1 MKIIKVH
8 PESLGTQIGLKPGDK
23 LIKINNQ
30 RVKDEID
37 YQYKISEQL
46 VKLQFEID
54 GSTIEYEIEKDYDDT
69 LGVEFEEF
77 KIRACANDC
86 VFCFVDQN
94 PEGMRSELY
103 FRDGDFRL
111 SYLHGHYITMTNMG
125 QKQLDRIVEQKLS
138 PLYLSV
144 HITDVELRKKLLLY
158 KQDDKLL
165 DKIKFLTDNNIELHT
180 QIVLMPTLNDGKYL
194 LKTIDDLYQFYP
206 KLKSLSIVPV
216 GLTKHRKGL
225 IELQSVDKKYAER
238 FIQEMDSISLNYK
251 TGKIPFILLSDEW
264 YLICKKELPPTYDY
278 DDLDLVE
285 NGVGQVRSFM
295 DNFEKEKIIF
305 PKKFNKPTKLTIVT
319 GILIYEYFKKN
330 VVDYLNQNIQNLEV
344 QIIGIT
350 NNFYGDVV
358 NVAGL
363 LTGRDIINQLIG
375 KDLGSSVW
383 LSHRVLNDDR
393 TMTLDNMTLDDIS
406 NRLNVSV
413 NISDDSILHILE
425 SVVNV

>member
-37 YQYKISEQL
+37 YQFKISEQL

-165 DKIKFLTDNNIELHT
+165 DKIKFLTDNDIELHT
-180 QIVLMPTLNDGKYL
+180 QIVLMPSLNDGKYL
-194 LKTIDDLYQFYP
+194 LKTIDDLYKFYP

-225 IELQSVDKKYAER
+225 IELQSVDKKYAEE
-238 FIQEMDSISLNYK
+238 FIQEIDSISQNYK
-251 TGKIPFILLSDEW
+251 TNKNPFILLSDEW

-305 PKKFNKPTKLTIVT
+305 PKKIIKPTKLTIVT
-319 GILIYEYFKKN
+319 GMLIYEYFRKN
-330 VVDYLNQNIQNLEV
+330 VVDYLNQNIDNLEV

-406 NRLNVSV
+406 KRLNVTV
-413 NISDDSILHILE
+413 NISDDSILQILE

>member
-37 YQYKISEQL
+37 YQFKISEQL

-165 DKIKFLTDNNIELHT
+165 DKIKFLTDNDIELHT
-180 QIVLMPTLNDGKYL
+180 QIVLMPSLNDGKYL
-194 LKTIDDLYQFYP
+194 LKTIDDLYKFYP

-225 IELQSVDKKYAER
+225 IELQSVDKKYAEE
-238 FIQEMDSISLNYK
+238 FIQQIDSISQNYK
-251 TGKIPFILLSDEW
+251 TNKNPFILLSDEW

-305 PKKFNKPTKLTIVT
+305 PKKIIKPTKLTIVT
-319 GILIYEYFKKN
+319 GMLIYEYFRKN
-330 VVDYLNQNIQNLEV
+330 VVDYLNQNIDNLEV

-406 NRLNVSV
+406 NRLNVTV
-413 NISDDSILHILE
+413 NISDDSILQILE

>member
-344 QIIGIT
+344 QIIGI
-350 NNFYGDVV
+350 
-358 NVAGL
+358 
-363 LTGRDIINQLIG
+363 
-375 KDLGSSVW
+375 
-383 LSHRVLNDDR
+383 
-393 TMTLDNMTLDDIS
+393 
-406 NRLNVSV
+406 
-413 NISDDSILHILE
+413 
-425 SVVNV
+425 

>member
-37 YQYKISEQL
+37 YQFKISEQL

-165 DKIKFLTDNNIELHT
+165 DKIKFLTDNDIELHT
-180 QIVLMPTLNDGKYL
+180 QIVLMPSLNDGKYL
-194 LKTIDDLYQFYP
+194 LKTIDDLYKFYP

-225 IELQSVDKKYAER
+225 IELQSVDKKYAEK
-238 FIQEMDSISLNYK
+238 FIQEIDSVSQNYK
-251 TGKIPFILLSDEW
+251 TNKNPFILLSDEW

-305 PKKFNKPTKLTIVT
+305 PKKIFKPTKLTIVT
-319 GILIYEYFKKN
+319 GMLIYEYFKKN
-330 VVDYLNQNIQNLEV
+330 VVDYLNQNIDNLEV

-406 NRLNVSV
+406 NRLNVTV
-413 NISDDSILHILE
+413 NISDDSILEILE

>member
-37 YQYKISEQL
+37 YQFKISEQL

-165 DKIKFLTDNNIELHT
+165 DKIKFLTDNDIELHT

-194 LKTIDDLYQFYP
+194 LKTIDDLYKFYP

-238 FIQEMDSISLNYK
+238 FIQEIDSISLNYK
-251 TGKIPFILLSDEW
+251 TDNNPFIMLSDEW

-305 PKKFNKPTKLTIVT
+305 PKKFSTPTKLTIVT
-319 GILIYEYFKKN
+319 GMLIYEYFKKN
-330 VVDYLNQNIQNLEV
+330 VVDYLNQNIDNLEV

-406 NRLNVSV
+406 NRLNVTV
-413 NISDDSILHILE
+413 NISDDSILDILE

>member
-37 YQYKISEQL
+37 YQFKISEQL

-165 DKIKFLTDNNIELHT
+165 DKIKFLTDNDIELHT
-180 QIVLMPTLNDGKYL
+180 QIVLMPSLNDGKYL
-194 LKTIDDLYQFYP
+194 LKTIDDLYKFYP

-225 IELQSVDKKYAER
+225 IELQSVDKKYAEE
-238 FIQEMDSISLNYK
+238 FIQEIDSISQNYK
-251 TGKIPFILLSDEW
+251 TNKNPFILLSDEW

-305 PKKFNKPTKLTIVT
+305 PKKIIKPTKLTIVT
-319 GILIYEYFKKN
+319 GMLIYEYFRKN
-330 VVDYLNQNIQNLEV
+330 VVDYLNQNIDNLEV

-406 NRLNVSV
+406 NRLNVTV
-413 NISDDSILHILE
+413 NISDDSILEILE

>member
-8 PESLGTQIGLKPGDK
+8 PKSLGTQIGLKPGDK

-225 IELQSVDKKYAER
+225 IELQSVNKKYAER
-238 FIQEMDSISLNYK
+238 FIQEMDSITLNYK

-319 GILIYEYFKKN
+319 GILIYEYFKEN
-330 VVDYLNQNIQNLEV
+330 IVDYLNKNIQNLEV

>member
-225 IELQSVDKKYAER
+225 IELQSVNKKYAER
-238 FIQEMDSISLNYK
+238 FIQEMDSITLNYK

>member
-8 PESLGTQIGLKPGDK
+8 PESLGTQIGLTPGDK

-37 YQYKISEQL
+37 YQFKISEQL

-165 DKIKFLTDNNIELHT
+165 DKIKFLTDNDIELHT
-180 QIVLMPTLNDGKYL
+180 QIVLMPSLNDGKYL
-194 LKTIDDLYQFYP
+194 LKTIDDLYKFYP

-225 IELQSVDKKYAER
+225 IELQSVDKKYAEK
-238 FIQEMDSISLNYK
+238 FIQEIDSISQNYK
-251 TGKIPFILLSDEW
+251 TNKNPFILLSDEW

-305 PKKFNKPTKLTIVT
+305 PKKIIKPTKLTIVT
-319 GILIYEYFKKN
+319 GMLIYEYFRKN
-330 VVDYLNQNIQNLEV
+330 VVDYLNQNIDNLEV

-406 NRLNVSV
+406 NRLNVTV
-413 NISDDSILHILE
+413 NISDDSILEILE

>member
-37 YQYKISEQL
+37 YQFKISEQL

-165 DKIKFLTDNNIELHT
+165 DKIKFLTDNDIELHT
-180 QIVLMPTLNDGKYL
+180 QIVLMPSLNDGKYL
-194 LKTIDDLYQFYP
+194 LKTIDDLYKFYP

-225 IELQSVDKKYAER
+225 IQLQSVDKKYAER
-238 FIQEMDSISLNYK
+238 FIHEIDYISQNYK
-251 TGKIPFILLSDEW
+251 TNKNPFILLSDEW

-295 DNFEKEKIIF
+295 DNFEKEKVIF
-305 PKKFNKPTKLTIVT
+305 PKKFIKPTKLTIVT
-319 GILIYEYFKKN
+319 GMLIYEYFKKN
-330 VVDYLNQNIQNLEV
+330 VVDYLNQNIENLEV

-350 NNFYGDVV
+350 NNFYGDIV

-406 NRLNVSV
+406 NRLNVTV
-413 NISDDSILHILE
+413 NISDDSILKILE

>member
-37 YQYKISEQL
+37 YQFKISEQL

-165 DKIKFLTDNNIELHT
+165 DKIKFLTDNDIELHT
-180 QIVLMPTLNDGKYL
+180 QIVLMPSLNDGKYL
-194 LKTIDDLYQFYP
+194 LKTIDDLYKFYP

-238 FIQEMDSISLNYK
+238 FIQEIDSISLNYK
-251 TGKIPFILLSDEW
+251 TDNNPFIMLSDEW

-305 PKKFNKPTKLTIVT
+305 PKKFSTPTKLTIVT
-319 GILIYEYFKKN
+319 GMLIYEYFKKN
-330 VVDYLNQNIQNLEV
+330 VVDYLNQNIDNLEV

-406 NRLNVSV
+406 NRLNVTV
-413 NISDDSILHILE
+413 NISDDSILDILE